1 MSSSIKQS
9 RNILSEEDYIST
21 LASIVQRDYFPD
33 LPSLQKQA
41 AVLDR
46 REANDFRGAVAVRRA
61 ARRVQDH
68 EDALAEEERKLEEDL
83 VGDVRTTKRPLHR
96 ETVSGFHARVTSE
109 DNHEYHQK
117 SQQELRDKRSR
128 IEAVYRNPHPALTSG
143 ERNGNETP
151 LLASDQFNAPW
162 HRITAPKNPEQD
174 NGFFFPPRLCSKPEE
189 NLLLLTNESEE
200 NLMPPPARLLPKQA
214 LVEYIP
220 KQMLEKRI
228 EPARTR
234 FQTSTAIAPPR
245 SLSPTDET
253 DYSTETST
261 DLDCPGAPL
270 AHERSA
276 GAKRKARELETLVA
290 MTPLIA
296 PQASPL
302 TTWGTINN
310 TPLVLTKA
318 FSMPE
323 KTSREIAARMAEEKI
338 ASRRT
343 SSKGTTTPLNR
354 LSSLTPA
361 ARSLLQK
368 SMPPKSSARSSNA
381 FSNALQKSYTP
392 VSQRNRD
399 VALGQETP
407 RLNVGRSKQRSS
419 KQVTSSKSLTDG
431 LLNLPI

>member
-1 MSSSIKQS
+1 MSNIKQS
-9 RNILSEEDYIST
+9 RNVLSEEDYIYT
-21 LASIVQRDYFPD
+21 LSSIVQRDYFPD

-46 REANDFRGAVAVRRA
+46 REANDFKGAVAVRRA

-68 EDALAEEERKLEEDL
+68 EDALAEEEQKHEEEL

-109 DNHEYHQK
+109 DNHEFHQK
-117 SQQELRDKRSR
+117 SQEELREKRSR
-128 IEAVYRNPHPALTSG
+128 IEAVYRNPYPSLTNG
-143 ERNGNETP
+143 EKNGNETP

-162 HRITAPKNPEQD
+162 HRIAAPKNPEQD
-174 NGFFFPPRLCSKPEE
+174 NGFFFPPRLCPKPEE

-200 NLMPPPARLLPKQA
+200 NLMPPPARILPKQA

-220 KQMLEKRI
+220 KRMLEKRI

-234 FQTSTAIAPPR
+234 FQTSVAIVPPR
-245 SLSPTDET
+245 SLSLPDET
-253 DYSTETST
+253 DYSTEAST

-270 AHERSA
+270 ARERSA
-276 GAKRKARELETLVA
+276 GAKRKTRELETLVA

-302 TTWGTINN
+302 TTWGTVNN

-323 KTSREIAARMAEEKI
+323 KTSREIAARIAEEKI
-338 ASRRT
+338 ATRRN
-343 SSKGTTTPLNR
+343 SSKRTTTTPLNR
-354 LSSLTPA
+354 MSSLTPA
-361 ARSLLQK
+361 ARSLLEK
-368 SMPPKSSARSSNA
+368 TMPPKSSARSSNA
-381 FSNALQKSYTP
+381 FSTALQKSYTP
-392 VSQRNRD
+392 MSQRNRD
-399 VALGQETP
+399 AVLGRETP
-407 RLNVGRSKQRSS
+407 RLTVGRNKEKSSKQR
-419 KQVTSSKSLTDG
+419 TSSKSLTDG
-431 LLNLPI
+431 LLNLPS